1 MIYTIEEIER
11 EVSQI
16 SGTHIKRNN
25 LRKKLKQQSND
36 YINEKIME
44 CRGKIRDLRA
54 MGVKEQHLRDWY
66 AEITH
71 FEIQLID

>member
-1 MIYTIEEIER
+1 MIHTEQSIER

-16 SGTHIKRNN
+16 SGTHVKRNN

-44 CRGKIRDLRA
+44 CKGKIRDLRA

-66 AEITH
+66 AEVTH
-71 FEIQLID
+71 FEIQLLD

>member
-1 MIYTIEEIER
+1 VIYTKAEIER

-16 SGTHIKRNN
+16 SGTHVKRNN

-44 CRGKIRDLRA
+44 CKGKIRDLRA
-54 MGVKEQHLRDWY
+54 IGVKGQCLRYWY
-66 AEITH
+66 AEVTH
-71 FEIQLID
+71 FEIQLLD